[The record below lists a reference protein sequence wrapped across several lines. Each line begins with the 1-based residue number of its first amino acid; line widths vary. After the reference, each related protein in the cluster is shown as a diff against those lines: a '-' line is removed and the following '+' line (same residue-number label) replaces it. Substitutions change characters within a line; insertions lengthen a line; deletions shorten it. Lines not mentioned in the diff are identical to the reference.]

1 MPKDAPTA
9 WKSKDGKGYYSVG
22 SLWMYL
28 RMRDAKTSD
37 YLRETG
43 KANIKPVDHHDK
55 RDVIDFFTG
64 LKNESD

>member
-1 MPKDAPTA
+1 
-9 WKSKDGKGYYSVG
+9 
-22 SLWMYL
+22 MYL